1 MGGRQAIYLAAAR
14 DVFRA
19 LPPEVKRRVRAEID
33 ALKVDPSRGEP
44 LHGDLTGLL
53 RARVGRYRVVYRLT
67 ADAIQIW
74 AVGPRST
81 IYVDLERMRR
91 SR

>member
-1 MGGRQAIYLAAAR
+1 LPGRQAVYLAAAR
-14 DVFRA
+14 EVARA
-19 LPPEVKRRVRAEID
+19 LPPDVKRRVRAEID

-44 LHGDLTGLL
+44 LHGDLAGLL

-67 ADAIQIW
+67 PDAIQIW
-74 AVGPRST
+74 AIGPRST
-81 IYVDLERMRR
+81 IYVDLERIRR